1 VQLDSGNNNFTH
13 FSLNRERSR
22 YNRGTSVANEEMLV
36 LNKLLQEIEDLKL
49 GLDPNV
55 LSGWYQ
61 KIASDAKA
69 KVPSHLIDSIYVI
82 QDPILP
88 MKFEFKTSRRAIK
101 YVTEAID
108 RNMDEMPFATRL
120 YFQKLSELIQA
131 EALR

>member
-1 VQLDSGNNNFTH
+1 MLF
-13 FSLNRERSR
+13 LNR
-22 YNRGTSVANEEMLV
+22 
-36 LNKLLQEIEDLKL
+36 LLKEIEDLKQ

-61 KIASDAKA
+61 KIAGDARREA
-69 KVPSHLIDSIYVI
+69 PGHLVDSIDVI

-88 MKFEFKTSRRAIK
+88 MKFEFKTSRRAIGF
-101 YVTEAID
+101 VIEAIE
-108 RNMDEMPFATRL
+108 RNLDGMPLATRL